1 MNKDVSLKG
10 RSNAGIVE
18 GVVHV
23 RNSEDIVTIV
33 ASDRESSAKGSVS
46 VIKSH
51 YLQRCAGK

>member
-46 VIKSH
+46 VIKT
-51 YLQRCAGK
+51 L